1 MLGQVG
7 LGRVHGSGLVRSGQ
21 VRLVQVGLGWVR
33 SGQVGLGNGGKFRT
47 IILIMLLIIR
57 LRFGFCRDS
66 LG

>member
-1 MLGQVG
+1 LGWV
-7 LGRVHGSGLVRSGQ
+7 GSGLVRSGQ

-33 SGQVGLGNGGKFRT
+33 SGQVGLGNRGKFRT